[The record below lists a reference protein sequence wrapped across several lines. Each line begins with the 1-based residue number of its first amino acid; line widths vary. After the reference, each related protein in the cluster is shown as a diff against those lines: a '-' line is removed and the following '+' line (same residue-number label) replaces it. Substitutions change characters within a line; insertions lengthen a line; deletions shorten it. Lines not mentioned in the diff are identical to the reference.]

1 MRGLLKISKSFF
13 VLLFCFL
20 TYNYLGDNMGFNVG
34 DLVTRNSYGNDV
46 VFKIVEI
53 SDGEVVLKGM
63 NIRLIADAEVSDL
76 RVYSDEDIEEEKA
89 FLDRLETTHNL
100 DRNDY
105 FYLPGKILHIDS
117 DPDYLK
123 RCLDYYKRI
132 NIWAMGINE
141 KEENVADR
149 IIDLLEEY
157 KPNIVVITGH
167 DAYYKRKGNTDDI
180 NAYKS
185 SSYFS
190 NAIKMA
196 RKYEDSHEK
205 LIIIAGACGSYYE
218 ELIKAGANFASS
230 PKRINIHALDP
241 AIVAAKMSLS
251 NINKDIDL
259 KEILDKTKYGK
270 DGIGGIITKGTMY
283 VGYPR

>member
-1 MRGLLKISKSFF
+1 ME
-13 VLLFCFL
+13 
-20 TYNYLGDNMGFNVG
+20 FNVG
-34 DLVTRNSYGNDV
+34 DLVTRNSYNNDL
-46 VFKIVEI
+46 VFKIIEI
-53 SDGEVVLKGM
+53 KEDKVILKGM
-63 NIRLIADAEVSDL
+63 NVRLLADAVIDDL
-76 RVYSDEDIEEEKA
+76 QKHNDEDIEEEQN
-89 FLDRLETTHNL
+89 FLDRLETTVNL

-117 DPDYLK
+117 DKEYLS
-123 RCLDYYKRI
+123 RCLDYYKKI

-141 KEENVADR
+141 KEEDVADN
-149 IIDLLEEY
+149 IIELLEEY

-167 DAYYKRKGNTDDI
+167 DAYNKRKGKTDDI

-185 SSYFS
+185 SEYFAKAVA
-190 NAIKMA
+190 NA
-196 RKYEDSHEK
+196 RKYEGSHEK

-259 KEILDKTKYGK
+259 KDILDKTKYGK